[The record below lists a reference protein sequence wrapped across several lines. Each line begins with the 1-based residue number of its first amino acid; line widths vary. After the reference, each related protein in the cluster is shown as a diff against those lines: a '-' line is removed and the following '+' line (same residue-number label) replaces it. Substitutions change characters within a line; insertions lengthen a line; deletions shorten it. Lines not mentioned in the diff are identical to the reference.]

1 MAVTP
6 INSEDRLVQA
16 TFADH
21 LERVLGW
28 DSVYAWNEETFG
40 PDGTLGRADTREAV
54 LVRELRAALERLN
67 PGLPAS
73 AIDDAIRDLTVYDIS
88 RSTVQHNREFCR
100 LIRSGVPVKY
110 RDAQGSLKSARARV
124 IDFDNAPGSNR
135 FLAVR
140 ELKLTGVRTPNYNR
154 RADLVCFVNGLPLVF
169 IELKAVYKNI
179 REGFDNNLSDYMD
192 ENVIAHA
199 FHHNAFLIVSN
210 GDHARYGS
218 ITSEWEHFTE
228 WKRLDEADKGSL
240 EAEVLLNGVL
250 AHDRLLDIVEN
261 FILFDESKPGATR
274 KVIARNHQVL
284 GVNRAVASVARQ
296 EELKLEFPPE
306 RRLRH
311 RVVEL
316 PLESRAPVANL
327 PTLPMAAEPPPP
339 PYVAT
344 RPVGIVE
351 RAHPDLGRLGVFW
364 HTQGS
369 GKSYS
374 MAFFAE
380 KVRRKLK
387 GNFTFLLMTDRN
399 DLDGQI
405 YRTFVGCGIAD
416 DNTPRAASGDDLEKL
431 LKESH
436 RYVFSLIHKFNKDVD
451 PKQPYSE
458 RDDIIVISDEAH
470 RTQAGRLARNMRLA
484 LPNAAFIGF
493 TGTPLFKQD
502 EITRRIFGDY
512 VSRYDFKRSEEDGAT
527 VKLVYENRGEKL
539 GVARIDLND
548 RIAAKVEEAEL
559 DPDQAALLDKL
570 LGQDYEVITAD
581 ERLDKIAADF
591 VEHCTTR
598 WQSGKSML
606 VCIDKIT
613 CARMLQQ
620 IVRRWQA
627 KAAVIR
633 ESADTRRAEADAAGD
648 ESDRAALA
656 EEAAELAAQAA
667 WLDETNVEIIISEAQ
682 NEVRDFAKW
691 GFDIIPHR
699 ALMKRGFETAD
710 GERVDVET
718 AFKSPQHP
726 FRVAIVCAMWLT
738 GFDVECLSTL
748 YIDKPM
754 KAHSLMQAIARAN
767 RVWPGKDFGLIV
779 DYNGMLK
786 SLREALAQYALGDD
800 GADGEEIVAPIEE
813 RVQALLEAIDATEA
827 HLRGLGFDPAPLI
840 GSTGFARIK
849 GLRDAVEAVYT
860 SDETKRRFEVLAR
873 QVFVRFKALLMEPS
887 AFPYAERHDNIEAI
901 YKKLS
906 ERRDTADVT
915 ELLKELHRIVN
926 EAIRTQAPGDDQ
938 AEGLTF
944 DLSRIDMEELRDE
957 FATKV
962 RHKATALRD
971 IREIVEEKL
980 AQMLARNPSRMDY
993 QQKYEEIVADYNREK
1008 DRVTIEETFRRLT
1021 ELIEELDAEQ
1031 RRAVEEGLS
1040 EDELALFD
1048 LLKKEDL
1055 GRAER
1060 EANQAGEPRS
1070 ARFDQRALEG
1080 TRSLLGEGTDQSG
1093 GQGPHPQ
1100 RGIRQPADAAVYAR
1114 RERGGGGRG
1123 LYPRLAAGRP
1133 WRACDGGVAMH
1144 RSVRLFPTR
1153 RPTPTGQGSG
1163 SARRAVAARTGAERA
1178 A

>member
-28 DSVYAWNEETFG
+28 DGIYAWNEETFG
-40 PDGTLGRADTREAV
+40 PDGTLGRADTKQAV
-54 LVRELRAALERLN
+54 LTRDLRAALERLN
-67 PGLPAS
+67 SDLPAT
-73 AIDDAIRDLTVYDIS
+73 AIDDAMRDLTVYDVS
-88 RSTVQHNREFCR
+88 RSMVQHNRDFYR
-100 LIRSGVPVKY
+100 LLRSGVPVEY
-110 RDAQGSLKSARARV
+110 RDAHGRRKSARARV

-140 ELKLTGVRTPNYNR
+140 ELKLTGIRTPNYNR

-179 REGFDNNLSDYMD
+179 REGFENNLSDYMD
-192 ENVIAHA
+192 ENVVAHT
-199 FHHNAFLIVSN
+199 FHHNAFLVVSN

-218 ITSEWEHFTE
+218 ITSEWGHFAE

-240 EAEVLLNGVL
+240 EAEVLLNGML

-284 GVNRAVASVARQ
+284 GVNLAVASVSWQ
-296 EELKLEFPPE
+296 EKLKLVFPTE
-306 RRLRH
+306 QRLKH

-316 PLESRAPVANL
+316 PLDSGELIQEVVGGGRATARSPFIPEGPVD
-327 PTLPMAAEPPPP
+327 
-339 PYVAT
+339 
-344 RPVGIVE
+344 IIE

-380 KVRRKLK
+380 KVRRKLE

-405 YRTFVGCGIAD
+405 YKTFVGCGIAD
-416 DNTPRAASGDDLEKL
+416 DQTPRAASGDDLEKL
-431 LKESH
+431 LKENH
-436 RYVFSLIHKFNKDVD
+436 RYVFSLIHKFNKNVD
-451 PKQPYSE
+451 PQQPYSE

-502 EITRRIFGDY
+502 EITKRIFGDY

-539 GVARIDLND
+539 GVARTDLND
-548 RIAAKVEEAEL
+548 RIAEKIEEAEL
-559 DPDQAALLDKL
+559 DPDQEALLDKL

-581 ERLDKIAADF
+581 ERLDKLAADF

-598 WQSGKSML
+598 WESGKSML
-606 VCIDKIT
+606 ICIDKIT
-613 CARMLQQ
+613 CARMHQL
-620 IVRRWQA
+620 IAPRWQA
-627 KAAVIR
+627 KAASV
-633 ESADTRRAEADAAGD
+633 RAAADAKRVETQAARD
-648 ESDRAALA
+648 ETSRAALE
-656 EEAAELAAQAA
+656 EEAQQLAAQAA
-667 WLDETNVEIIISEAQ
+667 RLDETIVEIIISEAQ
-682 NEVRDFAKW
+682 NEVKDFQKW

-699 ALMKRGFETAD
+699 ALMKQGFETAD
-710 GERVDVET
+710 GQRVDVET
-718 AFKSPQHP
+718 AFKNPAHP

-754 KAHSLMQAIARAN
+754 KAHTLMQAIARPN
-767 RVWPGKDFGLIV
+767 RVYPGKDFGLIV

-800 GADGEEIVAPIEE
+800 GGGDEEIVAPIEE
-813 RVQALLEAIDATEA
+813 RVQALIEAIEATEA
-827 HLRGLGFDPAPLI
+827 HLHGLGFDPATLV
-840 GSTGFARIK
+840 GSIGFARIK
-849 GLRDAVEAVYT
+849 GLRDAVEAVYS
-860 SDETKRRFEVLAR
+860 SDEAKRRFEILAR

-887 AFPYAERHDNIEAI
+887 AFAYAERHDNIEVI
-901 YKKLS
+901 YKKLT

-944 DLSRIDMEELRDE
+944 DLSQIDMEKLRDE
-957 FATKV
+957 FAKKV
-962 RHKATALRD
+962 RHKATALQD
-971 IREIVEEKL
+971 IREIVEKKL
-980 AQMLARNPSRMDY
+980 DQMLARNPLRMDY
-993 QQKYEEIVADYNREK
+993 QQKYEEIVDDYNREK
-1008 DRVTIEETFRRLT
+1008 DRVTIEETFRRLM
-1021 ELIEELDAEQ
+1021 ELMDELDAEQ
-1031 RRAVEEGLS
+1031 KRAIDEGLN

-1048 LLKKEDL
+1048 LLKKDDL
-1055 GRAER
+1055 AKTER
-1060 EANQAGEPRS
+1060 ERVKQASRNLLAS
-1070 ARFDQRALEG
+1070 IKARLSELDRFWEKEQTKADVKVFILDEVYE
-1080 TRSLLGEGTDQSG
+1080 SL
-1093 GQGPHPQ
+1093 
-1100 RGIRQPADAAVYAR
+1100 
-1114 RERGGGGRG
+1114 
-1123 LYPRLAAGRP
+1123 
-1133 WRACDGGVAMH
+1133 
-1144 RSVRLFPTR
+1144 
-1153 RPTPTGQGSG
+1153 PTPPFT
-1163 SARRAVAARTGAERA
+1163 AEEKEAVAAEVYSHVWQQAVSGEFASVA
-1178 A
+1178 